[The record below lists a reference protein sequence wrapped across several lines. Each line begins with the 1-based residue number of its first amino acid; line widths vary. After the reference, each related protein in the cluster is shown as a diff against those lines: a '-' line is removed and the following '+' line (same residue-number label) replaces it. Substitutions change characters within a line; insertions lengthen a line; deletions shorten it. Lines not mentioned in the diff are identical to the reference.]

1 MRKPNIILY
10 PTNYASG
17 SDLSSSDIYIYHMR
31 ELPNLGCMLENT
43 SSYLPH
49 SRKLLP
55 LDTMNH
61 LYQSHRGSTGL
72 LQPCSLPNIAI
83 MVVKSLKHVS
93 CHESVN
99 TKTIFQSYLET
110 AMNTKVETYRAY

>member
-1 MRKPNIILY
+1 MRKPNVILY

-17 SDLSSSDIYIYHMR
+17 GNLSSSDIYHMR
-31 ELPNLGCMLENT
+31 KLPDPGCMLENT
-43 SSYLPH
+43 SSYLPY

-72 LQPCSLPNIAI
+72 IQPCNQYLN
-83 MVVKSLKHVS
+83 HG
-93 CHESVN
+93 CEES
-99 TKTIFQSYLET
+99 KTCQLS
-110 AMNTKVETYRAY
+110 

>member
-17 SDLSSSDIYIYHMR
+17 SDLSSSDIYHMR
-31 ELPNLGCMLENT
+31 ELPNLGCTLENIFHT
-43 SSYLPH
+43 VKSSYH
-49 SRKLLP
+49 

-99 TKTIFQSYLET
+99 TKTTFQCYLET